1 MDYLNFLVLT
11 IMLIILGLLLRNWQ
25 PPIKHQYI
33 VILLLGIG
41 SLLGHHM
48 IDSWTWGFC
57 IGGLTYYKDLL
68 VTDFNLVASSFK
80 QLLSIGKEID
90 PND

>member
-1 MDYLNFLVLT
+1 MEYLNLLILT
-11 IMLIILGLLLRNWQ
+11 VMLIILGLLLRNWQ

-33 VILLLGIG
+33 VILLLSIG
-41 SLLGHHM
+41 SLLGNYM

>member
-1 MDYLNFLVLT
+1 MEYLNLLILT
-11 IMLIILGLLLRNWQ
+11 VMLIILGLLLRNWQ

-33 VILLLGIG
+33 VILLLCLG
-41 SLLGHHM
+41 SGLGHFM
-48 IDSWTWGFC
+48 VQNWTWGFC

-80 QLLSIGKEID
+80 KILNIWKGD
-90 PND
+90 DV

>member
-11 IMLIILGLLLRNWQ
+11 VMLIILGLLLRNWQ

-33 VILLLGIG
+33 VILLLSIG
-41 SLLGHHM
+41 SLLGNYM

-57 IGGLTYYKDLL
+57 IGGLIYYKDLL